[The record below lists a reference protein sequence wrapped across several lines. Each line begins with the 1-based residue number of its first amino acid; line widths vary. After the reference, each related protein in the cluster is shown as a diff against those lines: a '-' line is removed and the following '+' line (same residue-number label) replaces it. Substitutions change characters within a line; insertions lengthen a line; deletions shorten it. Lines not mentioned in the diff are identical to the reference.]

1 MTRSIYGKF
10 VAVTLAVMFIS
21 SFLGFLFA
29 NVYYQWKL
37 KPVND
42 AKVTQVALR
51 VAAFYQE
58 NEELDLE
65 RYLNQMGDMG
75 YQLLLTDGKAEQD
88 YFGGDFRV
96 KKLDQSI
103 IKQVLAGETYHG
115 IDQFDGGLFVTGFFD
130 NQLKN
135 SIGVPIKTPDGQK
148 ALFVRPDQEA
158 QFGEL
163 RFFFALILMLTA
175 LISIILVFISTR
187 MVARPIRKL
196 TKATEKIAAG
206 DFDVKLDTKRKDE
219 IGQLGASFTKMTDE
233 LAAVDAARQEFV
245 ANVSH
250 ELQSP
255 LTSMHGFA
263 ELLVQDELS
272 EEERKSYLTLLSQET
287 ARLSRLTKQL
297 LLLAFLDKETGN
309 IGQETVELA
318 PAIRK
323 TIRMFEWKIQEKELS
338 VTIDLSDAMVQGD
351 AELIEQIWQNLLSNA
366 VKYTPEQGSIEISSR
381 EQEDWV
387 EIRVRNSGAPI
398 PDEKLGKI
406 FERFYR
412 GDESRLRSGESSG
425 LGLSIVEKIIKLS
438 SGSISVRSEAE
449 FGTEFVV
456 RLKKANL

>member
-29 NVYYQWKL
+29 NIYYQWKL
-37 KPVND
+37 KPIND
-42 AKVTQVALR
+42 AKVTQVTER
-51 VAAFYQE
+51 VTDFYQK
-58 NEELDLE
+58 NEELNLASYLE
-65 RYLNQMGDMG
+65 QVGDMG
-75 YQLLLTDGKAEQD
+75 YQLLLTDGKAEER

-96 KKLDQSI
+96 KKLDPSI
-103 IKQVLAGETYHG
+103 IKQVLDGKTYHG

-135 SIGVPIKTPDGQK
+135 SIGVPIETKDGTK

-163 RFFFALILMLTA
+163 RFFFALILVLTA
-175 LISIILVFISTR
+175 FISIVLVFISTR
-187 MVARPIRKL
+187 MVAKPIRKL

-263 ELLVQDELS
+263 ELLAQDKLT
-272 EEERKSYLTLLSQET
+272 EEERKSYLALLSQET

-297 LLLAFLDKETGN
+297 LLLAFLDKETEMV
-309 IGQETVELA
+309 GQETVDPA

-323 TIRMFEWKIQEKELS
+323 AIRMFEWKIQEKELS
-338 VTIDLSDAMVQGD
+338 LTMDLSDAKVQGD
-351 AELIEQIWQNLLSNA
+351 AELIEQVWQNLLSNA
-366 VKYTPEQGSIEISSR
+366 VKYTPEHGSIEISSK
-381 EQEDWV
+381 EQGDWV
-387 EIRVRNSGAPI
+387 EIRVWNSGEPI
-398 PDEKLGKI
+398 PDEKLGKV

-425 LGLSIVEKIIKLS
+425 LGLSIVEKIIQLS
-438 SGSISVRSEAE
+438 NGSIAVRSEAGL
-449 FGTEFVV
+449 GTEFIV